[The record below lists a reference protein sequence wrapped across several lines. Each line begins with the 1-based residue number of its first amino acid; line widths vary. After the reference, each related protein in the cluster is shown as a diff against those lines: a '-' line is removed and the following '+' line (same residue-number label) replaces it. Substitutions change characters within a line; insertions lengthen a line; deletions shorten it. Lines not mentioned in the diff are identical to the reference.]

1 VFTASRKVFVG
12 TESNHPFEP
21 AVPVLK
27 NIVLRNGI
35 VSSHPQLTQ
44 LTPIAHT
51 QAENG
56 SGTVQKRLKNG
67 DETA

>member
-1 VFTASRKVFVG
+1 
-12 TESNHPFEP
+12 
-21 AVPVLK
+21 VPVLK